1 MTADRTGVLVMAY
14 GTPASRAEVADYYTR
29 IRHGRPPSAE
39 QLDDLVRRYD
49 AIGGTSPLAERTD
62 AQVRAL
68 AAELE
73 RRRPGGF
80 DVRLGTKYA
89 DPSIEDTAAGFVRDG
104 IERVVGLV
112 LAPHGSSMST
122 GEYFARARAAL
133 GDTNLVSIP
142 HWYDAPGFAEL
153 LARRV
158 RAAMENLPA
167 PPDDTLVI
175 FTAHSLPARILDEG
189 DTYPEQVAASAA
201 AVAAVAGIDHFEVAW
216 QSAARTPEPWIGPD
230 ILEVLAGLPRRG
242 VDRVVICPIGFVSE
256 HLEVLY
262 DIDIAAREAAD
273 AHGVAMVRTRSLDD
287 DPAFVALLASVTEA
301 AA

>member
-1 MTADRTGVLVMAY
+1 MNVDRTGVLVMAY
-14 GTPASRAEVADYYTR
+14 GTPASRADVADYYTR

-49 AIGGTSPLAERTD
+49 AIGGISPLAQRTD
-62 AQVRAL
+62 AQIRAL

-73 RRRPGGF
+73 RRHPGGF

-89 DPSIEDTAAGFVRDG
+89 DPSIEDTAAGFMRDG

-133 GDTNLVSIP
+133 GDAILVPIP
-142 HWYDAPGFAEL
+142 HWYDAPGFDRL
-153 LARRV
+153 LAGRV
-158 RAAMENLPA
+158 HAAMASLPA
-167 PPDDTLVI
+167 PPHDTLVI

-189 DTYPEQVAASAA
+189 DTYPEQVADSAA
-201 AVAAVAGIDHFEVAW
+201 AVAAAAGIDRFEVAW

-230 ILEVLAGLPRRG
+230 ILEVLGGLPGRG

-256 HLEVLY
+256 HLEVRY
-262 DIDIAAREAAD
+262 DIDIAAREVAD

-287 DPAFVALLASVTEA
+287 DPAFIALLASVTEDA
-301 AA
+301 A